1 MFQFREENPLVDTT
15 DPLEEGKRRLEEVR
29 FDRRSL
35 QMTANNVTMTINT
48 TIPG

>member
-29 FDRRSL
+29 FDNLYKRPP
-35 QMTANNVTMTINT
+35 TISR
-48 TIPG
+48 